1 MAFIDNTASRVG
13 RSPHASRAMAFRM
26 EDSNHFV
33 TLVLLPL
40 ELAAGIQAGIMKTS
54 STRTRLLSFL
64 SGLSLFAGTALA
76 RHGADDTVPEES
88 PADAAA
94 KFTAADT
101 DSSGSLTLAEFA
113 STFSKGSKE
122 PQLLKKFAKA
132 DANADSLISLNEWTF
147 FKDDSIPEQEKD
159 DTIKFTRADADA
171 SGFLTL
177 AEFTTT
183 QDARKSAITILA
195 RFIKADTNADELLS
209 LDEWLAFKDDRKPD
223 DSVSRPDD
231 FTLTDTDADGNVT
244 LAEFAGTFPGK
255 SNPKSI
261 AKKFDKLDRNDDSL
275 LTRDEWNP
283 GKRRSL

>member
-1 MAFIDNTASRVG
+1 MTT
-13 RSPHASRAMAFRM
+13 P
-26 EDSNHFV
+26 
-33 TLVLLPL
+33 
-40 ELAAGIQAGIMKTS
+40 
-54 STRTRLLSFL
+54 STRTRLLSFIG
-64 SGLSLFAGTALA
+64 GLSLLAGNAIA
-76 RHGADDTVPEES
+76 RQGADDAIPEES

-94 KFTAADT
+94 KFTAADADT
-101 DSSGSLTLAEFA
+101 SGSLTLAEFA
-113 STFSKGSKE
+113 TTFSKGSKE

-132 DANADSLISLNEWTF
+132 DVNQDSLISLDEWTF
-147 FKDDSIPEQEKD
+147 FKDDSIPEKEKD

-183 QDARKSAITILA
+183 QDSRKSAISILA
-195 RFIKADTNADELLS
+195 RFIKADTNADDLLS
-209 LDEWLAFKDDRKPD
+209 LDEWIAFKNDRKPD

-231 FTLTDTDADGNVT
+231 FTLTDTDADGSVT
-244 LAEFAGTFPGK
+244 LVEFTGTFPGK

-261 AKKFDKLDRNDDSL
+261 AKKFDKLDRNDDGL